1 MDSSS
6 ESVDGD
12 QKPPAGLDHPTTQ
25 AMLAQVRSNEQIRQ
39 CLSGI
44 EFGLKIKL
52 SVTKTFTI
60 SREYEVKTNAN
71 FL

>member
-25 AMLAQVRSNEQIRQ
+25 AMLAQVCSNEQIRQ
-39 CLSGI
+39 YLSEI

-52 SVTKTFTI
+52 SVT
-60 SREYEVKTNAN
+60 
-71 FL
+71 